1 MKSLITKASTVR
13 TLAEYCTTAEMAQEL
28 GISRPTAFD
37 WCKKLGVTPVSRRNG
52 KPWSETED
60 AIIRKGWAKGDC
72 ARIIAQKLP
81 NRNRDMVIGRA
92 HRLGLPRHERTT
104 QGLKSQA

>member
-1 MKSLITKASTVR
+1 MKSLITKASDVLL
-13 TLAEYCTTAEMAQEL
+13 LADYYTTAEIAEEL
-28 GISRPTAFD
+28 GVSPPTARD

-52 KPWSETED
+52 KPWSEKED
-60 AIIRKGWAKGDC
+60 AIITKGWAKGDC

-104 QGLKSQA
+104 QGLKQ

>member
-13 TLAEYCTTAEMAQEL
+13 SLAEFCTTSEVAEEL
-28 GISRPTAFD
+28 NVSQVTALA
-37 WCKKLGVTPVSRRNG
+37 WCRKVGVTPVSRRNG
-52 KPWSETED
+52 TRWSEKED
-60 AIIRKGWAKGDC
+60 AIITKGWAKGDC

-104 QGLKSQA
+104 QGLKL